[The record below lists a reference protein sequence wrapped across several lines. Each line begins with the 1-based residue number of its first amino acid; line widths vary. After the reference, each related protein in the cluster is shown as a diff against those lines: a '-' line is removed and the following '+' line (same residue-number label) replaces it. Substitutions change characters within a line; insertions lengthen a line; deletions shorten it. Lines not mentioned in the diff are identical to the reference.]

1 MNLTTASLGL
11 EDDQARI
18 KKLKLNHFTVR
29 GGPTYI
35 NWIQLNTRTTSI
47 ATMFSF
53 SFFLLFFFFSFSW
66 RVFHLMYLPLD
77 HLHPILV
84 DHLNSYL
91 STYPIRH
98 PLWFFVSCGSQD
110 STVQRSSSHKCSQK
124 SSCSTFNVV
133 VVAFF

>member
-1 MNLTTASLGL
+1 MNLTTTSVGL

-35 NWIQLNTRTTSI
+35 NWTQLNTRTTSI

-53 SFFLLFFFFSFSW
+53 SFFLFFFFSFSW
-66 RVFHLMYLPLD
+66 RVFHLMYLHLD
-77 HLHPILV
+77 HLHPTLV
-84 DHLNSYL
+84 DHLSSYL

-98 PLWFFVSCGSQD
+98 PLWFSVSCGSQD
-110 STVQRSSSHKCSQK
+110 STVQRSSPHKCSQK
-124 SSCSTFNVV
+124 SSCSAFYAV